1 MTVFHFAQ
9 IVKLS
14 KIFDLIITKINN
26 CMFWHVCYAFWLCIC
41 NNAYFSMLFHNSW
54 MFDACAEKKL
64 TCLQLFPRFAI
75 FMTTQ
80 YIIFKSFEVFLG
92 RLYYLPK
99 KQKRSVY
106 FPSKVKNEKSKNVNR
121 RGIFLTREVL
131 QSFIL
136 IRQVMTEAE
145 PCLNRGFFKERH
157 PLTTRLAASE

>member
-80 YIIFKSFEVFLG
+80 YIIFKSFEVFWAGFIICL
-92 RLYYLPK
+92 RNRKEACISLL
-99 KQKRSVY
+99 
-106 FPSKVKNEKSKNVNR
+106 KSKMKNR
-121 RGIFLTREVL
+121 KTSIDEEYSLLEKFCKV
-131 QSFIL
+131 SF
-136 IRQVMTEAE
+136 
-145 PCLNRGFFKERH
+145 
-157 PLTTRLAASE
+157 